1 MVKRR
6 AFSTMTPD
14 SLAKQ
19 ILFTVQPSQSSQG
32 AVEAVQS
39 ISISASAAA
48 AAPAP
53 TPPWDRRTG
62 GGGRNRTTADAEQS
76 PARHGS
82 RHLGSIRSRSTHTWP
97 SSQSRTGPRLG
108 RRAGVLGGP
117 PPTAALACET
127 SVTVLRSPPASAAS
141 RMQRTP

>member
-32 AVEAVQS
+32 AVEAGQS

-62 GGGRNRTTADAEQS
+62 GGGAKSHHCR
-76 PARHGS
+76 
-82 RHLGSIRSRSTHTWP
+82 
-97 SSQSRTGPRLG
+97 
-108 RRAGVLGGP
+108 RRAITSAQWITAPRVNTVAVHAYVAQLAKQNRAKVRAQGGS
-117 PPTAALACET
+117 TRRAAAHRRPGMRNVSDCPEK
-127 SVTVLRSPPASAAS
+127 SPASAAS